1 MVQEA
6 EKQESVQQNVSAHSE
21 EREQQPQE
29 AQQQKP
35 VTEKDVTTGQDK
47 QTGDE
52 QSKSALATENP
63 HQQNNASLQQLQ
75 EEAKVIASQHQE
87 AQRLLNEAVE
97 NGAPKEEVDLL
108 SKGVNSISA
117 RAQTINEQIKAFE
130 EQQGQKKAKSVEE
143 KNENTTEKKK
153 RTVNSEKAME
163 REIERISKQLA
174 KEMNIDKQ
182 TVKDTLKFIRF
193 EDVND
198 LKAAMKN
205 PETVEAVK
213 REIVSY
219 DNALKN
225 ERERERNRDNTRSR

>member
-1 MVQEA
+1 
-6 EKQESVQQNVSAHSE
+6 
-21 EREQQPQE
+21 
-29 AQQQKP
+29 
-35 VTEKDVTTGQDK
+35 
-47 QTGDE
+47 
-52 QSKSALATENP
+52 
-63 HQQNNASLQQLQ
+63 
-75 EEAKVIASQHQE
+75 
-87 AQRLLNEAVE
+87 
-97 NGAPKEEVDLL
+97 
-108 SKGVNSISA
+108 
-117 RAQTINEQIKAFE
+117 QTINEQIKAFE

-198 LKAAMKN
+198 LKAAMKK